1 MPKNKDKKSE
11 LAIARKGKVGKISI
25 IGDIGWDY
33 FGVSYKTFKQQLKD
47 LGKVD
52 MLEVEINSLGGIVTD
67 GVAMLNA
74 LKESGVTVH
83 TYING
88 VAASMGSVLAMAGD
102 RLFVPDNSLM
112 FVHKPLNMVIGN
124 ADDMRKMADD
134 LDKFENAI
142 VNSYQSHFKGSEDE
156 MKTLMKEDTWLTA
169 DEVADKFN
177 NVTVIATGEQE
188 AAAHGEPLEI
198 LGDVVSHQETILDRA
213 VNKVRNKVQNKPE
226 EVEMTPEE
234 IKEMKEGIVAETTTS
249 VLDALKEAG
258 VIKDADA
265 EAKAKADA
273 EAKAKADAEAKAKA
287 GAEAKAKADAEASF
301 EGDADDEEAVQ
312 AHLDALADKK
322 LKDAVD
328 WSDPESVA
336 KYQKAKFG
344 KKEPSTNA
352 SVQTTVLGKEE
363 DGKFTAEA
371 KEAAIK
377 RMTNTK

>member
-102 RLFVPDNSLM
+102 RIFVPDNSLM

-198 LGDVVSHQETILDRA
+198 LGDVVNHQETILDRA

-258 VIKDADA
+258 VIKD
-265 EAKAKADA
+265 KAD
-273 EAKAKADAEAKAKA
+273 EVKSEPKKEV
-287 GAEAKAKADAEASF
+287 EEASF